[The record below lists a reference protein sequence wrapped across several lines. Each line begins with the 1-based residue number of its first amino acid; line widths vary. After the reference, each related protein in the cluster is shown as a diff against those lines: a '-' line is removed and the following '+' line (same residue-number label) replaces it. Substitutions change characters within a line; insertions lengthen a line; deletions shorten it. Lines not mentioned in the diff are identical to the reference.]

1 MEYAIL
7 KSHSAEELEKRV
19 NVFLEEG
26 FEPVGGISVTSE
38 STDCRY
44 QNLYCQAV
52 LRPDKVD
59 AEPDPTPDTDPNP
72 NPDLDPDPTP
82 SGPDIP
88 FPPEPDPDQDEDET
102 DPSKGDGNPD
112 GGDTEPKE
120 DDTSNLG
127 NLRLFK

>member
-59 AEPDPTPDTDPNP
+59 AEPDPDPNP
-72 NPDLDPDPTP
+72 DPDPDP
-82 SGPDIP
+82 DPPGPDIP

-102 DPSKGDGNPD
+102 DPSKGDDPD

>member
-19 NVFLEEG
+19 NLFLEEG
-26 FEPVGGISVTSE
+26 FEPSGGISVTSE

-52 LRPDKVD
+52 VKPDKVD
-59 AEPDPTPDTDPNP
+59 VGPTPPDPVVPDPDKPNPGEDDPKP
-72 NPDLDPDPTP
+72 NPDPGEDGTDPIEGDE
-82 SGPDIP
+82 GPD
-88 FPPEPDPDQDEDET
+88 E
-102 DPSKGDGNPD
+102 
-112 GGDTEPKE
+112 GDTESKE
-120 DDTSNLG
+120 DDNTSNLG